1 VLAEPKPSLD
11 APRRVVVSLSAADPA
26 RANAAFSTIS
36 GIRSFSGQDLARM
49 PVVACGPGLRHLI
62 ASQTEPVE
70 RIEVVRNGLPEIVER
85 MLAGWVHLRP

>member
-1 VLAEPKPSLD
+1 MLAEPKPSLD
-11 APRRVVVSLSAADPA
+11 APRRVVVSPSAAAPA
-26 RANAAFSTIS
+26 RATAAFSTIS

-62 ASQTEPVE
+62 AAQTGPVE

-85 MLAGWVHLRP
+85 MPERSPHLRP